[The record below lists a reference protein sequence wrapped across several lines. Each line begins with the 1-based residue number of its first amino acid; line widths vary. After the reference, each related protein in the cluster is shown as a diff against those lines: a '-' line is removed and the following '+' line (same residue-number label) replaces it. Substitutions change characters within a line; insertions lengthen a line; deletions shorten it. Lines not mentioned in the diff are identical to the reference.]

1 MSLSYIKGGGGGIS
15 AEYLLKSSKLRLSVW
30 MLKGWGTLIAVK
42 LVSSKRVNIK
52 VFSICL
58 IYLKKPHITSSESI
72 LF

>member
-1 MSLSYIKGGGGGIS
+1 MQNT
-15 AEYLLKSSKLRLSVW
+15 YLSKLRLSVW

-42 LVSSKRVNIK
+42 LVSSKRINIK

-58 IYLKKPHITSSESI
+58 IYLKKPHITRSENI

>member
-1 MSLSYIKGGGGGIS
+1 MVYIEIMLVS

-58 IYLKKPHITSSESI
+58 IYLKKPHITRSEI
-72 LF
+72 LKW